1 MAKDLLL
8 NCEIIMFKDFD
19 VTQINKDTKVVV
31 FRIPVCDYI
40 GSEDAMIMFENHIK
54 KISDDLA
61 EIGVKAVFVNDSI
74 QVEPL
79 TNELLNCGNLKVIE

>member
-1 MAKDLLL
+1 
-8 NCEIIMFKDFD
+8 MFKDFD

-40 GSEDAMIMFENHIK
+40 GSEDAMIMFESHIK

-61 EIGVKAVFVNDSI
+61 TVGIKAVFIDDSI

-79 TNELLNCGNLKVIE
+79 TNELLNCGSLKVIE

>member
-40 GSEDAMIMFENHIK
+40 GSEDAMIMFESHIK

-61 EIGVKAVFVNDSI
+61 TVGIKAVFIDDSI

-79 TNELLNCGNLKVIE
+79 TNELLNCGSLKVIE

>member
-1 MAKDLLL
+1 
-8 NCEIIMFKDFD
+8 MFKDFD

-31 FRIPVCDYI
+31 FRIPVCDCI
-40 GSEDAMIMFENHIK
+40 SSEDVRIMFESHIK

-61 EIGVKAVFVNDSI
+61 EVGVKAVFVDDSI

>member
-1 MAKDLLL
+1 ML
-8 NCEIIMFKDFD
+8 KDFD
-19 VTQINKDTKVVV
+19 VTQVSKDTKIVV

-40 GSEDAMIMFENHIK
+40 SSEDVMIMFERHIK

-61 EIGVKAVFVNDSI
+61 EFGVKAVFVDDSI

-79 TNELLNCGNLKVIE
+79 TDELLKSNQLKVAE